1 VNPRLIQ
8 NSRQFHFRP
17 FNGHHCQVP
26 VTDGTGRLSTEFRQW
41 LPVLDRM
48 IDTWLA
54 VDQRDEN
61 FYACPEMG
69 PVRGGYNLAQL
80 PNSWEDARILG
91 GIIASSWK
99 RALAAQAPK

>member
-1 VNPRLIQ
+1 
-8 NSRQFHFRP
+8 
-17 FNGHHCQVP
+17 
-26 VTDGTGRLSTEFRQW
+26 
-41 LPVLDRM
+41 
-48 IDTWLA
+48 